1 MFEDKPRI
9 LIVRT
14 DRIGDVVLS
23 TPLPKVIKKKYPN
36 CYVAVLLRNYTK
48 DIYLNNP
55 FVDEIIIA
63 DANHGSFLKLLKKI
77 RSMSFSHSLNLLPTE
92 RMNWLLFLSGIKKRI
107 GVGYKFY
114 QFLTNSKSVFRNKY
128 NPLKHES
135 HYCLDELLKIG
146 IQWTEDDEEIYLSE
160 EEKNESQLFRDS
172 ICNSGE
178 MIIGIN
184 VTSGNSAPNL
194 RVNEYVKI
202 ILKLQKL
209 ASIKIAVTDFNPP
222 KEILNIDG
230 VFYPNLNKPLR
241 KSITNFNALDL
252 LVSSS
257 TGSMHIAAG
266 LKVKTLSLFCPLKAC
281 SPNLWAPKGNES
293 HILLPEENYC
303 KTQCPG
309 DPKICDYSGE
319 GGIDASIVVN
329 KIKTLLNL
337 SD

>member
-1 MFEDKPRI
+1 
-9 LIVRT
+9 
-14 DRIGDVVLS
+14 
-23 TPLPKVIKKKYPN
+23 
-36 CYVAVLLRNYTK
+36 
-48 DIYLNNP
+48 
-55 FVDEIIIA
+55 
-63 DANHGSFLKLLKKI
+63 
-77 RSMSFSHSLNLLPTE
+77 
-92 RMNWLLFLSGIKKRI
+92 
-107 GVGYKFY
+107 
-114 QFLTNSKSVFRNKY
+114 
-128 NPLKHES
+128 
-135 HYCLDELLKIG
+135 
-146 IQWTEDDEEIYLSE
+146 
-160 EEKNESQLFRDS
+160 
-172 ICNSGE
+172 

-202 ILKLQKL
+202 ILELQKIK
-209 ASIKIAVTDFNPP
+209 SIKIAVTDFNPP
-222 KEILNIDG
+222 KDVLNIYG

>member
-1 MFEDKPRI
+1 MKYTFGD
-9 LIVRT
+9 IV
-14 DRIGDVVLS
+14 I
-23 TPLPKVIKKKYPN
+23 
-36 CYVAVLLRNYTK
+36 
-48 DIYLNNP
+48 
-55 FVDEIIIA
+55 VDEE
-63 DANHGSFLKLLKKI
+63 
-77 RSMSFSHSLNLLPTE
+77 NLGVIVKS
-92 RMNWLLFLSGIKKRI
+92 WLHMLVKGKRI
-107 GVGYKFY
+107 KNTDVI
-114 QFLTNSKSVFRNKY
+114 
-128 NPLKHES
+128 PKHEVYVRMYNAIKEYS
-135 HYCLDELLKIG
+135 END
-146 IQWTEDDEEIYLSE
+146 IQRYLVRHKYLSE

>member
-1 MFEDKPRI
+1 MKYPRI

-23 TPLPKVIKKKYPN
+23 TPLPKAIKQKYPES
-36 CYVAVLLRNYTK
+36 YVAVLLRKYTK

-63 DANHGSFLKLLKKI
+63 DENHTSFLKLLKKI
-77 RSMSFSHSLNLLPTE
+77 RTSNFSHSLTLLPTE
-92 RMNWLLFLSGIKKRI
+92 SMNWILFLAGIKKRI

-114 QFLTNSKSVFRNKY
+114 QFITNTKSVFRNKY
-128 NPLKHES
+128 KPLKHES
-135 HYCLDELLKIG
+135 HYCLDELQKIG

-160 EEKNESQLFRDS
+160 EEKNESQLFRNS

-178 MIIGIN
+178 KIIGIN

-194 RVNEYVKI
+194 KVSEYVKI
-202 ILKLQKL
+202 ILELQKL
-209 ASIKIAVTDFNPP
+209 TGIKVAVTDFNPP
-222 KEILNIDG
+222 KEILNIEG
-230 VFYPNLNKPLR
+230 IFYPNLNKPLR
-241 KSITNFNALDL
+241 KSIINFNALDL

-257 TGSMHIAAG
+257 TGPMHIAAA
-266 LKVKTLSLFCPLKAC
+266 LKVKTLSLFCPLTAC
-281 SPNLWAPKGNES
+281 SPDLWGPKGNES

-309 DPKICDYSGE
+309 DPKNCDYSGE
-319 GGIDASIVVN
+319 GGIDASIVIN
-329 KIKTLLNL
+329 KIKAILDIT
-337 SD
+337 D